1 MLTISSLRSLTS
13 LPFETLLPLTRSATS
28 SRVLDT
34 LLSSPT
40 TPSRSIRA
48 FILRLIGHFP
58 QIADDRI
65 GSRVAERAFATAD
78 PFLKDKIA
86 ASVFDHQDEL
96 QRSAYA
102 HFLARKMELPLW
114 GRKREEWKL
123 KMGRLAA
130 EEKARAAGLEV
141 PKQGAAAAAPA
152 PVVPAVS
159 KKRERRMD
167 DIDEIFK
174 TGTAPAAAEKASNGG
189 GGADEGEDRAA
200 KRARKEARRAEKAAK
215 KASTS
220 NGVAATEGLG
230 DVLAAIKATV

>member
-1 MLTISSLRSLTS
+1 
-13 LPFETLLPLTRSATS
+13 
-28 SRVLDT
+28 V
-34 LLSSPT
+34 
-40 TPSRSIRA
+40 RA

-86 ASVFDHQDEL
+86 ASVFDHQEEL

-130 EEKARAAGLEV
+130 EEKARAAGRAV
-141 PKQGAAAAAPA
+141 PAATAAAPA
-152 PVVPAVS
+152 PAPVVS
-159 KKRERRMD
+159 KKRERRTD

-174 TGTAPAAAEKASNGG
+174 TGTAPASAPKESNGAG
-189 GGADEGEDRAA
+189 GDDEERAA

-215 KASTS
+215 KASS
-220 NGVAATEGLG
+220 NGEASTEGLG